1 MKKRNKTAF
10 FDSQVDS
17 ALERAKLILCF
28 VMIWGMLAHGFML
41 FNKFSFHDDPTMLFG
56 SGFLGFLNL
65 GRWMT
70 DFLEI
75 INQFLF
81 LYDYS
86 LPVING
92 ISFFLCEAAIL
103 WIISE
108 IFEIKNKGILIGLS
122 GLIVALPT
130 VTCLFGYIHFA
141 GLYGFGLLLSIGGAC
156 LICVGGGISAIL
168 GVICF
173 VCALGIY
180 QIFFCTGICVFILY
194 MIKETLEEK
203 YDWKGF
209 FRAGLRLLFLGIA
222 VLLLYMGILKVCL
235 TVFHVELSSYKNLDT
250 MGVVPLG
257 EYIRRL
263 GNAYGAFFNPNAF
276 VEDRPYPVSSAWLYG
291 LILFLLAG
299 CLVLVLSDT
308 SRRNRRAAA
317 QFVLLMI
324 LFPAAAEL
332 AFVLSGD
339 CYSLNFFGHY
349 FIYVLLA
356 MLAARIY
363 RMRGYRWALQAA
375 VWTVLCLNVVFG
387 KYSKTCYLKAN
398 LLCENAKSYCTVLI
412 TRIQSA
418 DGYAAD
424 LPVVFIEP
432 RRKAVLNGVPE
443 AFASVVTK
451 PYGTSSII
459 NAYSWTT
466 FMIQWC
472 GYNPTVLPQEDYVE
486 REEVKNMPVYPDAGS
501 IQIVDGAVVVKFA
514 EPEH

>member
-156 LICVGGGISAIL
+156 LICVGGG
-168 GVICF
+168 
-173 VCALGIY
+173 
-180 QIFFCTGICVFILY
+180 VF
-194 MIKETLEEK
+194 
-203 YDWKGF
+203 
-209 FRAGLRLLFLGIA
+209 LRYW
-222 VLLLYMGILKVCL
+222 V
-235 TVFHVELSSYKNLDT
+235 
-250 MGVVPLG
+250 
-257 EYIRRL
+257 
-263 GNAYGAFFNPNAF
+263 
-276 VEDRPYPVSSAWLYG
+276 
-291 LILFLLAG
+291 
-299 CLVLVLSDT
+299 
-308 SRRNRRAAA
+308 
-317 QFVLLMI
+317 
-324 LFPAAAEL
+324 
-332 AFVLSGD
+332 
-339 CYSLNFFGHY
+339 
-349 FIYVLLA
+349 
-356 MLAARIY
+356 
-363 RMRGYRWALQAA
+363 
-375 VWTVLCLNVVFG
+375 
-387 KYSKTCYLKAN
+387 
-398 LLCENAKSYCTVLI
+398 
-412 TRIQSA
+412 
-418 DGYAAD
+418 
-424 LPVVFIEP
+424 
-432 RRKAVLNGVPE
+432 
-443 AFASVVTK
+443 
-451 PYGTSSII
+451 
-459 NAYSWTT
+459 
-466 FMIQWC
+466 
-472 GYNPTVLPQEDYVE
+472 
-486 REEVKNMPVYPDAGS
+486 
-501 IQIVDGAVVVKFA
+501 
-514 EPEH
+514 